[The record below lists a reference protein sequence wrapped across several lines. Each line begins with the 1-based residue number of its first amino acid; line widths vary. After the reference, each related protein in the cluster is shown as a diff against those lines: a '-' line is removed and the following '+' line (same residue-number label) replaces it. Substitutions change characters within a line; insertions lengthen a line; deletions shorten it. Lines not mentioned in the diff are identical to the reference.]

1 MAVREKV
8 INTKARTE
16 MQRGAGITQVFYASY
31 KTQKKHRPSLPL
43 KVFWP

>member
-16 MQRGAGITQVFYASY
+16 MQRGAGITQVYASY